1 MELIRLDKLLSQT
14 LLLSRS
20 DAKKKLRD
28 SQVLLNGKVCKS
40 ADEKVNPAEDEI
52 VVSGVRVVYQKY
64 IYIML
69 HKPAGVVSASKDPN
83 EKTVVDLVPA
93 EIRRKGLFPAGR
105 LDKDTTGFVLITDDG
120 DFAHRILAPGKHV
133 PKTYHVTLT
142 RPVSAA
148 EIAELADG
156 PVLDDEKLLPV
167 RVTLLD
173 DANNVYRVILMEGRY
188 HQIKRMFAKQGNPVV
203 ALHRTQMGKLP
214 LDDSLQPGECKVLS
228 AYDLALITSKE

>member
-1 MELIRLDKLLSQT
+1 MEMIRLDKLLSQA

-28 SQVLLNGKVCKS
+28 SQVLLNGKVCKN
-40 ADEKVNPAEDEI
+40 ADVKVNPAADVI
-52 VVSGVRVVYQKY
+52 TVSGQTVVYQKY

-69 HKPAGVVSASKDPN
+69 NKPAGVVSASKDPN
-83 EKTVVDLVPA
+83 EKTVVDLVPSD
-93 EIRRKGLFPAGR
+93 IRRKGLFPAGR

-133 PKTYHVTLT
+133 PKTYLVTLT
-142 RPVSAA
+142 RGVTAG

-167 RVTLLD
+167 TVQVFD
-173 DANNVYRVILMEGRY
+173 EPKNIYSAVLMEGRY

-203 ALHRTQMGKLP
+203 ALHRTQMGRLP
-214 LDDSLQPGECKVLS
+214 LDPALQPGECKVLTPEELS
-228 AYDLALITSKE
+228 LITAK

>member
-1 MELIRLDKLLSQT
+1 MELIRLDKLLSQA

-28 SQVLLNGKVCKS
+28 SQVSINGKVCKN
-40 ADEKVNPAEDEI
+40 ADVKVNPSVDVI
-52 VVSGVRVVYQKY
+52 SVSGQTIVYQKHV
-64 IYIML
+64 YIML

-133 PKTYHVTLT
+133 PKTYRVTLT
-142 RPVSAA
+142 RAA
-148 EIAELADG
+148 SETEIAELADG
-156 PVLDDEKLLPV
+156 PVLDGEKLLPV
-167 RVTLLD
+167 AVQ
-173 DANNVYRVILMEGRY
+173 VICEEDFIYSVVLMEGRY

-203 ALHRTQMGKLP
+203 ALHRTQMGNLP
-214 LDDSLQPGECKVLS
+214 LDPALQPGACKVLS
-228 AYDLALITSKE
+228 AEELAQITAK

>member
-1 MELIRLDKLLSQT
+1 MELIRLDKLLSQA

-28 SQVLLNGKVCKS
+28 SQVAINGKVCKN
-40 ADEKVNPAEDEI
+40 ADMKVDPSVDI
-52 VVSGVRVVYQKY
+52 VTVGGQPIVYQKY
-64 IYIML
+64 VYIML

-83 EKTVVDLVPA
+83 EKTVVDLVPS

-133 PKTYHVTLT
+133 PKTYRVTLT
-142 RPVSAA
+142 RTVSEA
-148 EIAELADG
+148 EVAELADG

-167 RVTLLD
+167 AVQ
-173 DANNVYRVILMEGRY
+173 AVCEEKYIYSVVLMEGRY

-203 ALHRTQMGKLP
+203 ALHRTQMGQLP
-214 LDDSLQPGECKVLS
+214 LDPSLLPGECKVLS
-228 AYDLALITSKE
+228 AGELERITMQ

>member
-1 MELIRLDKLLSQT
+1 MELIRLDKLLSQA

-28 SQVLLNGKVCKS
+28 SQVSINGKICKN
-40 ADEKVNPAEDEI
+40 ADMKVNPSADVI
-52 VVSGVRVVYQKY
+52 TVTGQTIVYQKY

-93 EIRRKGLFPAGR
+93 QLRRKGLFPAGR

-133 PKTYHVTLT
+133 PKTYLVTLT
-142 RPVSAA
+142 RAVSET

-156 PVLDDEKLLPV
+156 PVLDDEQLLPV
-167 RVTLLD
+167 VVQ
-173 DANNVYRVILMEGRY
+173 AINKESYIYSVVLMEGRY

-203 ALHRTQMGKLP
+203 ALHRTQMGQLP
-214 LDDSLQPGECKVLS
+214 LDPALQPGECKILS
-228 AYDLALITSKE
+228 ADEIARITAQQ